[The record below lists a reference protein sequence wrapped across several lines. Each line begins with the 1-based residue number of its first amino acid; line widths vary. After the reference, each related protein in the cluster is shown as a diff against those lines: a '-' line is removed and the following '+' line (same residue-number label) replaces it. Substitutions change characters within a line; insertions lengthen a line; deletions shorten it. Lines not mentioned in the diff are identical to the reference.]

1 LLFAIRPS
9 SPTHTHTP
17 FGSGDKGA
25 SGTRGCRGGYIAGCG
40 GRRAG
45 RTEKK
50 GSRPLP
56 WLGDHVREVCRYAYL
71 STITPAKP
79 SGNNSI
85 APSYPEHLSTT
96 GFGCDGALLD
106 PSLRDLCGCLDRH
119 YSNKRAVGCL
129 PRAGASGQVPGGVF
143 RQWTG

>member
-1 LLFAIRPS
+1 M
-9 SPTHTHTP
+9 
-17 FGSGDKGA
+17 
-25 SGTRGCRGGYIAGCG
+25 
-40 GRRAG
+40 
-45 RTEKK
+45 EKK

-96 GFGCDGALLD
+96 GFGCDGALI
-106 PSLRDLCGCLDRH
+106 
-119 YSNKRAVGCL
+119 N
-129 PRAGASGQVPGGVF
+129 AGWMSGADVWRGIV
-143 RQWTG
+143 